1 MGKNSIIKFSIF
13 VIIPLIIG
21 VLLYVFTRETKP
33 YFLSIFNANFHK
45 IETANWVKYNLP
57 DGLWAF
63 SFTSLIILIWDNEKT
78 TSFYMW
84 LIITLLAIIGFEI
97 FLGVFDLLDLLFIL
111 SGFSISFIIL
121 TKTNL
126 LTKITEK

>member
-1 MGKNSIIKFSIF
+1 MGKNSIIKFSTF
-13 VIIPLIIG
+13 VIMPLIVG
-21 VLLYVFTRETKP
+21 VLLYAFTRENNP
-33 YFLSIFNANFHK
+33 YFLSVFNVNFQK

-63 SFTSLIILIWDNEKT
+63 SFTSLIILIWGNERT
-78 TSFYMW
+78 TYFYVW

-111 SGFSISFIIL
+111 SGFTISFIIL
-121 TKTNL
+121 NKTNL